1 MHDPIVS
8 SFFLIFTGAAVL
20 GTLAL
25 YARQSLLL
33 AYILL
38 GILLGPSVLGL
49 IPNLE
54 LLEQISHI
62 GITFLL
68 FLLGLDLQP
77 RELLHLLRK
86 TTTVTLASSALFAAL
101 GVAAGQLS
109 GFNLTESLL
118 IGAAAMFSST
128 IIGIKLLPTTVLHH
142 QHAGEIM
149 TSVLLLQDLIAI
161 LVLLLLQGHAGGQGM
176 GMDIALLGVFLIG
189 LVVAAFA
196 IEAYVL
202 NRLLMRFDR
211 IREYIFLLAIGWCLG
226 IAELSAWLGLST
238 EVGAFI
244 AGISLA
250 ASPIAP
256 YIADSLRPL
265 RDFFLVVFFFSLGG
279 AFELGLLADVL
290 LPAALFAVAL
300 LLIKPWVFRGLL
312 TRVGEKP
319 GLSLEMGVR
328 LGQISEFSLL
338 IAVLATTTGVIGER
352 ASYFI
357 QAATILTFVLSSWY
371 IVRTYP
377 TPIAVSDALRRD

>member
-86 TTTVTLASSALFAAL
+86 TTMVTLASSALFAAV
-101 GVAAGQLS
+101 GYVAGQLT
-109 GFNLTESLL
+109 GFTPLESLL

-161 LVLLLLQGHAGGQGM
+161 LVLLLLQGHAGGEGV
-176 GMDIALLGVFLIG
+176 GTDIALLGIFLVAV
-189 LVVAAFA
+189 VVAAFV

-202 NRLLMRFDR
+202 RRLLTRFDR
-211 IREYIFLLAIGWCLG
+211 IREYVFLLAIGWCLG

-244 AGISLA
+244 AGVSLA

-279 AFELGLLADVL
+279 AFDLGMLADVL
-290 LPAALFAVAL
+290 LPAALFAAAL

-312 TRVGEKP
+312 TRLGEKP
-319 GLSLEMGVR
+319 ALSLEMGVR

-338 IAVLATTTGVIGER
+338 IAVLAAATGVIGER
-352 ASYFI
+352 ASFFI

-371 IVRTYP
+371 IVRIYP
-377 TPIAVSDALRRD
+377 TPIAVTDALRRD

>member
-86 TTTVTLASSALFAAL
+86 TTMVTLASSALFAAV
-101 GVAAGQLS
+101 GYVAGQLT
-109 GFNLTESLL
+109 GFTPLESLL

-161 LVLLLLQGHAGGQGM
+161 LVLLLLQGHAGGEGV
-176 GMDIALLGVFLIG
+176 GTDIALLGIFLIA
-189 LVVAAFA
+189 VMVAAFV

-202 NRLLMRFDR
+202 RRLLTRFDR
-211 IREYIFLLAIGWCLG
+211 IREYVFLLAIGWCLG

-244 AGISLA
+244 AGVSLA

-279 AFELGLLADVL
+279 AFDLGMLADVL
-290 LPAALFAVAL
+290 LPAALFAAAL

-312 TRVGEKP
+312 TRLGEKP
-319 GLSLEMGVR
+319 ALSLEMGVR

-338 IAVLATTTGVIGER
+338 IAVLAATTGVIGAR

-357 QAATILTFVLSSWY
+357 QASTILTFMLSSWY

>member
-86 TTTVTLASSALFAAL
+86 TTMVTLASSALFAAV
-101 GVAAGQLS
+101 GYVAGQLT
-109 GFNLTESLL
+109 GFTPLESLL

-161 LVLLLLQGHAGGQGM
+161 LVLLLLQGHAGGEGV
-176 GMDIALLGVFLIG
+176 GTDIALLGIFLVAV
-189 LVVAAFA
+189 VVAAFV

-202 NRLLMRFDR
+202 RRLLTRFDR
-211 IREYIFLLAIGWCLG
+211 IREYVFLLAIGWCLG

-244 AGISLA
+244 AGVSLA

-279 AFELGLLADVL
+279 AFDLGMLADVL
-290 LPAALFAVAL
+290 LPAALFAAAL

-312 TRVGEKP
+312 TRLGEKP
-319 GLSLEMGVR
+319 ALSLEMGVR

-338 IAVLATTTGVIGER
+338 IAVLAATTGVIGAR

-357 QAATILTFVLSSWY
+357 QASTILTFMLSSWY